1 MRDNARVKNVII
13 KSLCMTGTRESFIH
27 FLAWCLAERGH
38 ESSISNIL
46 GSVFIYI
53 YMYSLTSW
61 SC

>member
-53 YMYSLTSW
+53 YIYV
-61 SC
+61 